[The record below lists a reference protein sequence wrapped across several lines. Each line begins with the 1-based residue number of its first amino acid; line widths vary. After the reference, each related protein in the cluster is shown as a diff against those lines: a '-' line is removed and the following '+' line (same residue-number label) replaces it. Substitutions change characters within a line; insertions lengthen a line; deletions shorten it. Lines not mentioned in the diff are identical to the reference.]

1 MTIAKP
7 CHAPSSLVVPSAGRG
22 LRDVVKTP
30 LAVDGMA
37 LAGTVWNRKTQP
49 QRVQP
54 RMPKLTVYYR
64 CWTALPGA
72 AMSASRKPQF
82 VKLQLR
88 AAIAI
93 KGLSKPT
100 MCLIR
105 PQLRLGC
112 ETLTKLTVKPRCCQH
127 TFPSPA
133 ASERA
138 GPSCAFKADTE
149 LWAVLAAPGQ
159 TADRANRRSRTCTS
173 KSLAQ
178 SACCFPDSDVN
189 VGVCGLI

>member
-82 VKLQLR
+82 CEIATSSRNSHQRFVETHHVSDQTTVAAWLRNTDQVNREAEVLSTYLPLACGLRESRAFLCLQ
-88 AAIAI
+88 
-93 KGLSKPT
+93 GGYGT
-100 MCLIR
+100 
-105 PQLRLGC
+105 LGC
-112 ETLTKLTVKPRCCQH
+112 P
-127 TFPSPA
+127 
-133 ASERA
+133 
-138 GPSCAFKADTE
+138 
-149 LWAVLAAPGQ
+149 
-159 TADRANRRSRTCTS
+159 RRSWPNSRS
-173 KSLAQ
+173 RKPAIEDLHEQISGPVGML
-178 SACCFPDSDVN
+178 FPR
-189 VGVCGLI
+189 L